1 MLPFWWAPSQQKL
14 GPFGLSVARFW
25 TQWRCLTQLS
35 KAVVLWYV
43 LLDRLWPAAS
53 GGGYRQ
59 RAACEGG
66 AVTEVT
72 ILSRRDCH
80 LCEVV
85 IKMAKRVQEEVP
97 FLLKRVDVDSEPG
110 LTQRYGERIPV
121 VLIDQVECAS
131 GQVRETELRRAIKR
145 ARWRSP

>member
-1 MLPFWWAPSQQKL
+1 M
-14 GPFGLSVARFW
+14 
-25 TQWRCLTQLS
+25 
-35 KAVVLWYV
+35 
-43 LLDRLWPAAS
+43 
-53 GGGYRQ
+53 
-59 RAACEGG
+59 
-66 AVTEVT
+66 TEVT

-80 LCEVV
+80 LCEVA
-85 IKMAKRVQEEVP
+85 IKMARRVQEEVP

-110 LTQRYGERIPV
+110 LAQRYGERIPV